1 MLGAGPHSAFC
12 IFLSANP
19 VVIARRTT
27 EHRASVEPMRSG
39 LILAMSFTAA
49 VGTAQVQSPSFVS
62 TSAELVVLP
71 VAVADKHGNFVPDLP
86 RDRFTVYDNGRRQ
99 QVALFS
105 NEDTAVTVGLVID
118 SSGSMGPK
126 LPEVII
132 ATLTFARRSN
142 PQDELF
148 TVAFNDTVRD
158 PGTERSAAASDMPA
172 LESELRSF
180 RPQGRTALYDGLI
193 AALDR
198 VERGTRPRKAL
209 ILISDGG
216 DNASRSTLNDVLGR
230 ARRSNVTIFTVG
242 LFDRDDP
249 DRNPGVLKSL
259 AQSTGGERFLPPPE
273 SPAALVRAC
282 ERIARELRTGYT
294 IGYVPPDRDGVYH
307 RVRVEVAQTD
317 NRGKLEA
324 RTRPGY
330 FAAVSTTD
338 RHE

>member
-1 MLGAGPHSAFC
+1 M
-12 IFLSANP
+12 
-19 VVIARRTT
+19 RTRLMVAT
-27 EHRASVEPMRSG
+27 SLTAS
-39 LILAMSFTAA
+39 FAA
-49 VGTAQVQSPSFVS
+49 VVAAATAQVRPPGFVS

-71 VAVADKHGNFVPDLP
+71 VTVSDKHGNLVADLP
-86 RDRFTVYDNGRRQ
+86 RERFIVYDNGRSQ
-99 QVALFS
+99 SVELFS
-105 NEDTAVTVGLVID
+105 NEDAPVTVGLVID

-132 ATLTFARRSN
+132 AAMTFARRSN

-148 TVAFNDTVRD
+148 TVAFSDTVRD
-158 PGTERSAAASDMPA
+158 PGTDRSVAAADAAA
-172 LESELRSF
+172 LESDLRSF

-198 VERGTRPRKAL
+198 IELGTRARKAL

-216 DNASRSTLNDVLGR
+216 DNASRSTLDDVLGR
-230 ARRSNVTIFTVG
+230 ARRSNVSIFTIG
-242 LFDRDDP
+242 LFDNDDP

-259 AQSTGGERFLPPPE
+259 AQSTGAERFLPNPE

-282 ERIARELRTGYT
+282 EQIARELRSGYT

-307 RVRVEVAQTD
+307 RVRVDVTPAD
-317 NRGKLEA
+317 GRGKLQA

-330 FAAVSTTD
+330 FAAASTAG
-338 RHE
+338 RQSR